1 MLPHAILGYDEVDR
15 PKPFT
20 LRDEKGLVRLSRVR
34 GGRGADNF
42 AGEYKREELD
52 GGVMDRPFKAKQ
64 VLLVQ
69 LFLC

>member
-42 AGEYKREELD
+42 AGEYKREELY
-52 GGVMDRPFKAKQ
+52 GGVMDSPFKAQ
-64 VLLVQ
+64 EVLLVQ
-69 LFLC
+69 LLLR